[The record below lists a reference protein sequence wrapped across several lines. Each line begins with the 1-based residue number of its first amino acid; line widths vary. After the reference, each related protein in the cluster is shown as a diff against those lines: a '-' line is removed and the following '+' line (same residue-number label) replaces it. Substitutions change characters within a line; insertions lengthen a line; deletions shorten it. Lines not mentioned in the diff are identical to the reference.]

1 MGSSPTFRINSL
13 VIPFG
18 SNPSPRKIYDRAL
31 CDLTEST
38 IVHILLTATLFGS
51 MPTKVENRT

>member
-1 MGSSPTFRINSL
+1 
-13 VIPFG
+13 
-18 SNPSPRKIYDRAL
+18 
-31 CDLTEST
+31 LTEST